1 MLNLNHNM
9 IYKSKVLEILDDGSV
24 ILELPEELCE
34 KMGWKEGTKIDIS
47 KNDDGEII
55 LREIEQNVA

>member
-1 MLNLNHNM
+1 MT
-9 IYKSKVLEILDDGSV
+9 YKSKVLEILDDGSV